1 VIEGYGVYEETND
14 DFVRMEG
21 LEKKVALRVGAVI
34 LEGWK
39 ECRILLDGCLDFIDV
54 ETAVKKMYYKRWR

>member
-1 VIEGYGVYEETND
+1 
-14 DFVRMEG
+14 M
-21 LEKKVALRVGAVI
+21 I

-54 ETAVKKMYYKRWR
+54 ETAVTKMYYKAQGNG